1 MPPTR
6 GADGSKRVLWRT
18 YKPVVSSSRDPKKLA
33 LRGLRALSK
42 LVRAATVHAALIQ
55 GVLAPLKAAAC
66 KSLDGYPFQRTPS
79 VDPT

>member
-18 YKPVVSSSRDPKKLA
+18 YTSRDPKKLA

-42 LVRAATVHAALIQ
+42 LLRAATVHAALIQ
-55 GVLAPLKAAAC
+55 GVLETLKVAAC
-66 KSLDGYPFQRTPS
+66 KSLDG
-79 VDPT
+79 